1 MMVSRRTST
10 LRVAVKENPSNLNF
24 SHNFHILFSLTEAV
38 GVAVRK
44 YKEDVIQ
51 SWWSL
56 GSQQETSNY
65 GLKKKRSLPGL

>member
-38 GVAVRK
+38 SVAVRK
-44 YKEDVIQ
+44 YKEEKEDVIQ
-51 SWWSL
+51 S
-56 GSQQETSNY
+56 
-65 GLKKKRSLPGL
+65 